1 MTWEI
6 WKIFTRALETLNIG
20 TLMGFFCPKL
30 KMYELK
36 IYRGAI
42 CHDNEERCKVERRID
57 LSFQNWHEEFD
68 EFSLEHS
75 KTLNICTLMGSSWS
89 KYIMFDL
96 KNAVELCLMT
106 LKIDAKFEGT
116 LICAF
121 KNGMK
126 NFDKFSFRGW
136 KTAIFF

>member
-42 CHDNEERCKVERRID
+42 CHDNEERCKVERRTD

>member
-36 IYRGAI
+36 IYWGAI